1 MHGTPPLQS
10 ANSKKIGVGRAPA
23 SGRKHRGPVDVA
35 LRVHLANH
43 HPFQYALCFPWIP
56 ILPFTHKNARHT
68 MHSFPVAF
76 VHTIILFSWS

>member
-35 LRVHLANH
+35 LRVHLASH
-43 HPFQYALCFPWIP
+43 HPFQYALCLRLSACVLSMDPDP
-56 ILPFTHKNARHT
+56 
-68 MHSFPVAF
+68 SF
-76 VHTIILFSWS
+76 H